1 MSNSGLYLGFDAG
14 EKRLGVAVGERI
26 TGSAR
31 ALDVIRCKAG
41 VPDWAMVN
49 AHLSE
54 WQPDAVIVGIPR
66 QADGSA
72 SHSTRIAERFAGEL
86 GRRTGL
92 SVYRIDEHLSS
103 RAASES
109 LRERGA
115 RTDVLDAEAARIIL
129 ETWLSEQPS

>member
-1 MSNSGLYLGFDAG
+1 MNRTGLYLGFDAG

-26 TGSAR
+26 TATAR
-31 ALDVIRCKAG
+31 ALDVIRCKDG

-66 QADGSA
+66 HADGSA
-72 SHSTRIAERFAGEL
+72 SHSTQIAERFAGEL
-86 GRRTGL
+86 ARRTGL

-103 RAASES
+103 HAAAEA
-109 LRERGA
+109 LRDRNQS
-115 RTDVLDAEAARIIL
+115 TDVLDAEAARIIL
-129 ETWLSEQPS
+129 ETWLSEQSS